1 MPNVLEF
8 GVRRPAAGKPSV
20 VHALSACIGERLT
33 LAFRETL
40 ASCDDILF
48 GHAQRAVN
56 GMRQAQYFD
65 DLRQLRLSQAAATQA
80 FAVAC
85 RTAIET
91 GTLDSVSMA
100 RRADDPLQLVADE
113 DLELDLALFRV
124 GKRCDEVAPRQR
136 HQVQRRLEI
145 AYGLGDG
152 ATTPLG
158 GAMIAKMCRAGMAPL
173 DIGLESRL
181 IVLKQVERHLATA
194 LEALL
199 DPVNAL
205 LLDYGILPNL
215 RHAPAVAARSIA
227 PAPTHASPS
236 RSVSPPSVSAEAQT
250 SVADI
255 HQLGEALQR
264 MTQWMAQQT
273 QVVPESPSVT
283 TAPAASAGAVSDD
296 PVDEAAREQRRLEI
310 ADRRAAERERA
321 RELRL
326 AAERSADGVVAMVL
340 TQAHVP
346 ECIGQV
352 VRGPLRRHLETVHAR
367 RGETSTEW
375 RSACKLVRDIAWAL
389 DPETATS
396 EQAHWCAMVPGIIS
410 SLRAA
415 LLNVGTDE
423 AEVDRIVAEFGERYE
438 QMLGGHE
445 ATPAEA
451 NDAVTATPAVASE
464 SRVDEPEAMPAATP
478 TDRVL
483 PSFSDALR
491 QARQLTLGRWF
502 ELPDDQGRTQ
512 RAKLVW
518 TSAMTERCLFV
529 NSHGKLIADR
539 PHARVANDILS
550 GQFREIDAGEVAP
563 A

>member
-152 ATTPLG
+152 AATPLG

-215 RHAPAVAARSIA
+215 RQAPAVVARSIA
-227 PAPTHASPS
+227 PAPTHAAPPGSLSPS
-236 RSVSPPSVSAEAQT
+236 SVSAEAPA

-273 QVVPESPSVT
+273 HAVAENPSATTT
-283 TAPAASAGAVSDD
+283 TAASDD

-321 RELRL
+321 RESRL
-326 AAERSADGVVAMVL
+326 AAERSAEGVVAMVL

-550 GQFREIDAGEVAP
+550 GQFREIDAGEVAL

>member
-1 MPNVLEF
+1 MTPSEHTLPPQPRGPIHLV
-8 GVRRPAAGKPSV
+8 VPRRPGADLDLLRAKLEGVPALQTHDV
-20 VHALSACIGERLT
+20 VWHVP
-33 LAFRETL
+33 
-40 ASCDDILF
+40 D
-48 GHAQRAVN
+48 
-56 GMRQAQYFD
+56 
-65 DLRQLRLSQAAATQA
+65 
-80 FAVAC
+80 
-85 RTAIET
+85 
-91 GTLDSVSMA
+91 
-100 RRADDPLQLVADE
+100 RRADIVQLAERAAQAAQDDGGLLVA
-113 DLELDLALFRV
+113 A
-124 GKRCDEVAPRQR
+124 G
-136 HQVQRRLEI
+136 
-145 AYGLGDG
+145 GDG
-152 ATTPLG
+152 TINAVASAALRAGVPLG
-158 GAMIAKMCRAGMAPL
+158 
-173 DIGLESRL
+173 
-181 IVLKQVERHLATA
+181 
-194 LEALL
+194 
-199 DPVNAL
+199 
-205 LLDYGILPNL
+205 
-215 RHAPAVAARSIA
+215 
-227 PAPTHASPS
+227 
-236 RSVSPPSVSAEAQT
+236 
-250 SVADI
+250 
-255 HQLGEALQR
+255 
-264 MTQWMAQQT
+264 
-273 QVVPESPSVT
+273 VVPMGTFNYFS
-283 TAPAASAGAVSDD
+283 
-296 PVDEAAREQRRLEI
+296 REHGL
-310 ADRRAAERERA
+310 
-321 RELRL
+321 
-326 AAERSADGVVAMVL
+326 
-340 TQAHVP
+340 
-346 ECIGQV
+346 
-352 VRGPLRRHLETVHAR
+352 
-367 RGETSTEW
+367 
-375 RSACKLVRDIAWAL
+375 AL

-550 GQFREIDAGEVAP
+550 GQFREIDAGEVAL